1 MKFIPSILVVASLMF
16 LASCGGGIDKDPVYP
31 KATHLYFSDYS
42 GKKIGV
48 MDVNAPGSYTTIAD
62 ESKGLDTLAGI
73 AIDFVAGKI
82 YAAEETNDRILRMNL
97 DGSGTPEVIYDATD
111 SVNMP
116 TALAIDAINNTLY
129 WTNSGTGQMKTGS
142 LDGTAVATSMFA
154 YDTVLSY
161 SYGVNY
167 DPSTKAMFFSDL
179 TDFASI
185 WLYQVGSTST
195 IPTRFF
201 GVNNLTLQ
209 NPSGIHLDAVAN
221 SIYWA
226 DEGLGKIIGS
236 SLSSGSPVVLF
247 DRQDGVTRPDGI
259 AIDKG
264 SGKIYW
270 TETDPNTDTYII
282 ARGNLDG
289 SGTREVLLQGVES
302 YSIVLQFAK

>member
-1 MKFIPSILVVASLMF
+1 
-16 LASCGGGIDKDPVYP
+16 
-31 KATHLYFSDYS
+31 
-42 GKKIGV
+42 
-48 MDVNAPGSYTTIAD
+48 
-62 ESKGLDTLAGI
+62 
-73 AIDFVAGKI
+73 
-82 YAAEETNDRILRMNL
+82 
-97 DGSGTPEVIYDATD
+97 
-111 SVNMP
+111 
-116 TALAIDAINNTLY
+116 
-129 WTNSGTGQMKTGS
+129 MKTGS

-209 NPSGIHLDAVAN
+209 NPSGIHLDSVAN